1 MNGNG
6 SEVHFAFS
14 NNSVINGKMVFDCS
28 SVSDGTPCVSNAGV
42 SKFQFQPGKS
52 HLLRLVNVGSSGLQ
66 FFTID
71 EHNLTVISNDYIP
84 VEPYT
89 TNSVTLGVSTPEN
102 RATRR
107 SLLLT
112 LYYRLVKEPTS
123 LFMEKQELMQSET
136 TGCALIF
143 PSSAPSRSSPTV
155 SQQSI
160 MTKRTS
166 KTAKRQPVPHSL

>member
-6 SEVHFAFS
+6 SDVHFAFS

-28 SVSDGTPCVSNAGV
+28 SVTDGTPCVSNAGV
-42 SKFQFQPGKS
+42 SKFQFQPGKD

-71 EHNLTVISNDYIP
+71 EHDLTVIANDYIP
-84 VEPYT
+84 VKPYT

-107 SLLLT
+107 FPLLT
-112 LYYRLVKEPTS
+112 LNYRSVKELMLLS
-123 LFMEKQELMQSET
+123 VEKVELMRSET
-136 TGCALIF
+136 TGCALTF
-143 PSSAPSRSSPTV
+143 PSSAPSQSSPTV

-160 MTKRTS
+160 MTKRTT
-166 KTAKRQPVPHSL
+166 KTVKRQPVRHSL